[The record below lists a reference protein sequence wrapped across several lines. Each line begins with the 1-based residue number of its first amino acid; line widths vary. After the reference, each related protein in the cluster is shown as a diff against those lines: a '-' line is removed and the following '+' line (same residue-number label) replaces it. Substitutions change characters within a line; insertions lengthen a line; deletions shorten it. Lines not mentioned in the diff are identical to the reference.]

1 MAGLCAARVRLFLPS
16 GTAWHL
22 TCLCKNCLDTTVLT
36 PDGLWAPALE
46 VNVEIGA
53 KRSRDPEWRV
63 RGSWYKCGGSGA
75 SGGQKAPTVAIPVW

>member
-53 KRSRDPEWRV
+53 KRS
-63 RGSWYKCGGSGA
+63 
-75 SGGQKAPTVAIPVW
+75 